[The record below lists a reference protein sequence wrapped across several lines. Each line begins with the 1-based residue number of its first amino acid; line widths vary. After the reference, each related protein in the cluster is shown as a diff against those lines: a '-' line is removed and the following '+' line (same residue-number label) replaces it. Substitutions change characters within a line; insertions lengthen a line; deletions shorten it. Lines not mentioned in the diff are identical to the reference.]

1 MIRHTVLVVDDEKNV
16 LSSVSRMLSVEGYDV
31 LKASSGAEAL
41 VQVQAHHI
49 DVALLDV
56 KMPGMDGLELLG
68 ALLSREPDLPIVM
81 MSAHATIETAVRAT
95 QAGARDFLEKP
106 LSTEKVLVVLQNA
119 LRISDLERETATLRA
134 SVEPDRELVGSGAA
148 MTRVKQLLGRVAPTE
163 GRVLLSGDSGTGK
176 ELAARAIHRMS
187 TRNSGPFVTVNCA
200 AIPGELFE
208 SELFGHEKGA
218 FTGAS
223 RSRSGKFEQAHRGTL
238 LLDEI
243 GDMPLAMQ
251 AKLLRVLETGE
262 IERVGGTGSRK
273 VDVRVVAATN
283 KDLARNVARGEFRE
297 DLFHRLNVVPIRLP
311 SLREKMEDFP
321 ELVSHA
327 LQNLSRIHGKKP
339 RQLDREA
346 MEKLRARPWPGN
358 VRELKN
364 ALERLVILS
373 PEPAIRADDVDLYLP
388 PPPVPLEIPA
398 SAGSGTLKDRMRELE
413 RLLIEKSLDAHKGN
427 VTATARTL
435 GLERSH
441 LYKKMKELGVER
453 DEAPAGGSS
462 T

>member
-1 MIRHTVLVVDDEKNV
+1 VIRHTVLVVDDEKNV

-31 LKASSGAEAL
+31 LKASSGAEASTL
-41 VQVQAHHI
+41 VQAHHI
-49 DVALLDV
+49 DLALLDV

-148 MTRVKQLLGRVAPTE
+148 MIRVKQLLARVAPTE
-163 GRVLLSGDSGTGK
+163 GRVLLSGESGTGK

-187 TRNSGPFVTVNCA
+187 TRSSGPFVTVNCA
-200 AIPGELFE
+200 AIPSELFE

-251 AKLLRVLETGE
+251 AKLLRVLETSE
-262 IERVGGTGSRK
+262 IERVGGAGSRK
-273 VDVRVVAATN
+273 VDVRVIAATN
-283 KDLARNVARGEFRE
+283 KDLARNVIKGEFRE

-311 SLREKMEDFP
+311 ALREKMEDFP

-339 RQLDREA
+339 RQIDREA
-346 MEKLRARPWPGN
+346 MERLRARPWPGN

-373 PEPAIRADDVDLYLP
+373 PEAVIRAEDVDLYLP
-388 PPPVPLEIPA
+388 PPPAPLEIPA